1 MVLLKKIANNL
12 FYISLSELISKLLVF
27 LYTLHLSRVL
37 GAEGLGK
44 LGFAASVLSF
54 LILFV
59 SIGIDS
65 YGIRT
70 VAQNPTKQKEI
81 VDEIFTLR
89 LILSILIYSLF
100 LFLIYNLDLSQESK
114 TITII
119 YCVSLFGH
127 ALNMNWVFLAIEKM
141 KPIAIRQ
148 IAVSIVTSICVFLL
162 IDDKDDTIIASA
174 IIGFS
179 TLISLLIVIIYYV
192 FKVDKINLIF
202 KISRAKIIIYS
213 SITIGISFL
222 ITTIYNNVST
232 YLLGVM
238 IDDDF
243 YQTGIISAAQKF
255 LALGTLSSIILQ
267 QAFFTTFSKMN
278 NNLEEGKSL
287 FLKFLNIMIILGLI
301 TSIIIFIYAD
311 KIILIQFGDKF
322 IDSIPVLRILS
333 FNVLLVFL
341 NVLYTTPIVAWHQE
355 KIFMKSVSIACIF
368 NIILNI
374 ILIPHF
380 KAIGVSYIIVFTEL
394 ITNIALVY
402 FFRKLYNFSG
412 TKLILKQI
420 LLINLYFIPGYITYF
435 YYDLVYLSILINLL
449 TIIFIFYSNNLL
461 TKTFILSLIKKQ
473 F

>member
-1 MVLLKKIANNL
+1 MTLLKNITNNL

-54 LILFV
+54 LVLFV

-65 YGIRT
+65 YGIRK
-70 VAQNPTKQKEI
+70 VAQDPDKQKEI

-89 LILSILIYSLF
+89 LILSILIYSIF
-100 LFLIYNLDLSQESK
+100 LFVIFNLDLSEESK
-114 TITII
+114 IITII

-148 IAVSIVTSICVFLL
+148 IAVSLVTSICVILF
-162 IDDKDDTIIASA
+162 INDKNDTILVSS

-179 TLISLLIVIIYYV
+179 TLISLLVVIIYYI
-192 FKVDKINLIF
+192 FKVDKINLVF
-202 KISRAKIIIYS
+202 NFSKAKIIIYS

-255 LALGTLSSIILQ
+255 LALGTLSSVILQ
-267 QAFFTTFSKMN
+267 QGFFTTFSKLN
-278 NNLEEGKSL
+278 NDIEEGKSL
-287 FLKFLNIMIILGLI
+287 FLKFVNIMIIIGLI

-311 KIILIQFGDKF
+311 QIILIQFGHKF
-322 IDSIPVLRILS
+322 VDSIPILRILS

-341 NVLYTTPIVAWHQE
+341 NVLYTTPIVAWHNE
-355 KIFMKSVSIACIF
+355 KVFMKSVSIACIF

-402 FFRKLYNFSG
+402 FFRKLYGFSG

-435 YYDLVYLSILINLL
+435 YFDFLFLSIFLNVL
-449 TIIFIFYSNNLL
+449 TVLFIFYSNNLL
-461 TKTFILSLIKKQ
+461 TKTFIMSLLKKQ